1 MHKGQHLLVDCSGVS
16 RDLCVNDKLLLE
28 SMAQAA
34 TAAGSTVISQIRY
47 QFGNDSPA
55 GCTAIVM
62 LDESHCSVHTYADL
76 GLMAIDIFTCG
87 CTDPM
92 EVWQILSNTLGIEQA
107 NLRMVSRFNSVPVPL
122 R

>member
-1 MHKGQHLLVDCSGVS
+1 
-16 RDLCVNDKLLLE
+16 
-28 SMAQAA
+28 MAQAA
-34 TAAGSTVISQIRY
+34 TTAGSTVISQIRY

-107 NLRMVSRFNSVPVPL
+107 DLRMVSRFNSVPVPL